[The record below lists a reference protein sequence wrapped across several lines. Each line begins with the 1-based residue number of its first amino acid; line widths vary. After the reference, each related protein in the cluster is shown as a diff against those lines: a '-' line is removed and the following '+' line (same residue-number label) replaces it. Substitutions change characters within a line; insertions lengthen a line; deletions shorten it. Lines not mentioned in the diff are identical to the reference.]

1 MSPTV
6 DTWKTTTIL
15 LERLQDADDDA
26 WNEFA
31 ARFRDPITRF
41 ARKLGLPEDAADD
54 LAQETLTAFLRAY
67 REGRYDRSRAKLRS
81 WLFGIAH
88 KEALRL
94 RRDLARRPRQGP
106 DFQDQTTFFS
116 ALPDRDSLQQTWD
129 DQWDRHTL
137 DRCLRRARAEFEAST
152 FEAFELAAIRSVPPA
167 EIASR
172 LSMSR
177 NSVYIAKHR
186 VLSRLAELQSEF
198 ESVA

>member
-1 MSPTV
+1 V

-15 LERLQDADDDA
+15 LERLQDADDAA
-26 WNEFA
+26 WNEFS

-54 LAQETLTAFLRAY
+54 LAQETLTAFLRAH
-67 REGRYDRSRAKLRS
+67 REGRYDRTRARLRS

-106 DFQDQTTFFS
+106 DALDQTTFFS
-116 ALPDRDSLQQTWD
+116 ALPDEGSLQRTWD

-137 DRCLRRARAEFEAST
+137 ERCLDRARVEFEPST
-152 FEAFELAAIRSVPPA
+152 FEAFELAALREVPPA
-167 EIASR
+167 EVADR
-172 LSMSR
+172 LRISR

-186 VLSRLAELQSEF
+186 VLSRLAQLQSEF